1 MPSLM
6 TLTPWRRRK
15 RAAAVGGTPV
25 AVRTRRGASLG
36 AMWRRLVSTLTCSR
50 RTTAYY

>member
-15 RAAAVGGTPV
+15 RAAAVGVPV

-36 AMWRRLVSTLTCSR
+36 GMWRRLVRTLTCSR
-50 RTTAYY
+50 RTTYY